1 MEHGVGV
8 RTSQSG
14 CWLLQQD
21 AQHVALSG
29 SAQHWHVT
37 QSPKSIRYTHTHTQW
52 NVSDMDVRQQQCSS
66 HQQQISAAL
75 IAQPNSDWGSSYQNS
90 MLWFCHDLLAALKP
104 SAHLTW
110 YKINVIYN
118 KWFLQHLLYIYIY
131 IYIYIYGIYVC
142 CVCVRWCGVCGVYNS
157 RQTDRQMDGRQ
168 DMPVV
173 RGRCCPYRRGRSA
186 THSCSSRHWAS
197 VMQSSRTAQHPDH
210 SSMPP
215 CHTIHSDP
223 HTRHA
228 TTTHT
233 HMHTHMHTTEPLVT

>member
-104 SAHLTW
+104 SAHLTQ
-110 YKINVIYN
+110 N
-118 KWFLQHLLYIYIY
+118 KKNICKFVLLLACIFYF
-131 IYIYIYGIYVC
+131 VSL
-142 CVCVRWCGVCGVYNS
+142 VRTRWNK
-157 RQTDRQMDGRQ
+157 RN
-168 DMPVV
+168 
-173 RGRCCPYRRGRSA
+173 A
-186 THSCSSRHWAS
+186 SCSIYSILCSTCERLKS
-197 VMQSSRTAQHPDH
+197 CIFYISCSISCR
-210 SSMPP
+210 
-215 CHTIHSDP
+215 
-223 HTRHA
+223 
-228 TTTHT
+228 
-233 HMHTHMHTTEPLVT
+233 